1 MRTTAMDMASLS
13 NRLLE
18 VSLLRLAK
26 HVWSGAGDSQ
36 GRLAAVPPA
45 LITQLADRKQASA
58 GVAEARMVDT
68 VALLAWVASMIE
80 K

>member
-26 HVWSGAGDSQ
+26 RVWSVAEDSQ

-45 LITQLADRKQASA
+45 LITLLAGRKQVSA
-58 GVAEARMVDT
+58 GVAEARVVDT
-68 VALLAWVASMIE
+68 VALIAWVASMTE